1 MLDSRAN
8 KTLLRIMRP
17 VAVFMHPTITRYSLR
32 GNVEKVDPFLTRVV
46 VVGGGDVTVSLLVAF
61 SLLLHSM

>member
-17 VAVFMHPTITRYSLR
+17 VTVFMHPTITRYSLR
-32 GNVEKVDPFLTRVV
+32 GNVEKVDPFLTLVM
-46 VVGGGDVTVSLLVAF
+46 VVGLE
-61 SLLLHSM
+61 M